1 MGVHEFVSEELL
13 DYCETEGDTTIFA
26 YTSTLGGMYKWNTI
40 YDHNHPALNK
50 RFFSE
55 DNERRFSLVQAI
67 AAEHG
72 VSPFQ
77 LVFAWMLKHPAPII
91 PVLGVRTIDQLK
103 DNLASLKLELSDQ
116 EYQSMNSASFN
127 NKNYLDTQELSLI

>member
-40 YDHNHPALNK
+40 YDHNHPALSK

-72 VSPFQ
+72 VSLFQ